1 MNLSQV
7 FNTKV
12 VARRLLNLMHM
23 ALKNGPRNFCTVTSN
38 TAAEE
43 VRLIIAIAFQVNQF
57 NVSHSGAVVSFVVW
71 FDLWRDQTWF
81 SFWVLL

>member
-1 MNLSQV
+1 
-7 FNTKV
+7 
-12 VARRLLNLMHM
+12 M

-57 NVSHSGAVVSFVVW
+57 NVSHSGAVVSFVV
-71 FDLWRDQTWF
+71 
-81 SFWVLL
+81 